1 MFSSQSPYIEPGLT
15 LCFCSR
21 EIKQPSIY
29 AVYCPG
35 FSMGTF
41 LTGISFNGHYLYL
54 VRAGLFCVSP
64 EIIRLSTG
72 SGRRYACFRAGRWLS
87 DNKFHINRF
96 LFFFFLP
103 CYWLPCTEV
112 VKNSYSV
119 GRQSSVVYTECVMTK
134 EQVIIVDSSLR
145 SDCWQKWFKM

>member
-1 MFSSQSPYIEPGLT
+1 MSPLKKKKKNWAAIFFMKRLHKKRQRNCSSYSEKCQGTKKKQKNNNNKRRAEKRSESQRRSELFQTWQMFSSQSPYIEPGLT

-72 SGRRYACFRAGRWLS
+72 SGRRYACFRAGR
-87 DNKFHINRF
+87 
-96 LFFFFLP
+96 
-103 CYWLPCTEV
+103 
-112 VKNSYSV
+112 
-119 GRQSSVVYTECVMTK
+119 
-134 EQVIIVDSSLR
+134 
-145 SDCWQKWFKM
+145 